1 MAQLTL
7 EKAKELLKKLQYA
20 KAQMGQLSLNDEMY
34 KQALEI
40 AIPALEQQ
48 QRGEAEWIDWG
59 GGECPVGSD
68 IVVEYKTRLGN
79 IHSNKVCD
87 LRWIHEGK
95 GGDIIA
101 YRQQSVKPKRGG
113 GF

>member
-40 AIPALEQQ
+40 SIPYLE
-48 QRGEAEWIDWG
+48 
-59 GGECPVGSD
+59 
-68 IVVEYKTRLGN
+68 L
-79 IHSNKVCD
+79 
-87 LRWIHEGK
+87 K
-95 GGDIIA
+95 GRIA
-101 YRQQSVKPKRGG
+101 KDAKFAASRQ
-113 GF
+113 

>member
-34 KQALEI
+34 KQALERLVTLWD
-40 AIPALEQQ
+40 AEQ
-48 QRGEAEWIDWG
+48 
-59 GGECPVGSD
+59 P
-68 IVVEYKTRLGN
+68 
-79 IHSNKVCD
+79 
-87 LRWIHEGK
+87 
-95 GGDIIA
+95 
-101 YRQQSVKPKRGG
+101 VKPKRGG

>member
-20 KAQMGQLSLNDEMY
+20 KAQMGQISLNDEMY

-40 AIPALEQQ
+40 AIAHLEMKGKITEAAKFATSIQQ
-48 QRGEAEWIDWG
+48 
-59 GGECPVGSD
+59 P
-68 IVVEYKTRLGN
+68 
-79 IHSNKVCD
+79 
-87 LRWIHEGK
+87 
-95 GGDIIA
+95 
-101 YRQQSVKPKRGG
+101 VKPNRGG

>member
-7 EKAKELLKKLQYA
+7 EKAKEMLKKLQYA

-34 KQALEI
+34 KQALEKL
-40 AIPALEQQ
+40 IPMWDLDKQDIVQ
-48 QRGEAEWIDWG
+48 GEWVEWDG
-59 GGECPVGSD
+59 GGRPVDSQ

-79 IHSNKVCD
+79 IHSNMAYD

-101 YRQQSVKPKRGG
+101 YRVMKS
-113 GF
+113 